1 MLRIDGASEDQRD
14 EIIDLIMA
22 KGVSVNVHFVPLPV
36 LSAYKNLGY
45 KVEDYPNAFNLYRN
59 EISLPVYFDLNDAQV
74 AQVIDAVA
82 KSVEKVLS

>member
-1 MLRIDGASEDQRD
+1 
-14 EIIDLIMA
+14 
-22 KGVSVNVHFVPLPV
+22 VPLPV